1 MRMKG
6 GGRDRLAPHDPAVIA
21 ERSERAVRISY
32 RASLPSIR
40 GLLKVSSILHF
51 APPSRPILNSF
62 LKASSLSFLLSVF
75 FPFQQSCAMG
85 WLPWSSDSSSNAASD
100 GGRIAP
106 DRSSR
111 QRCYEGRD
119 LFFSCLD
126 RNDILDAV
134 KNDKEAQRKCGKE
147 LAQFETVC
155 SRAWVRC
162 A

>member
-1 MRMKG
+1 
-6 GGRDRLAPHDPAVIA
+6 
-21 ERSERAVRISY
+21 
-32 RASLPSIR
+32 
-40 GLLKVSSILHF
+40 
-51 APPSRPILNSF
+51 
-62 LKASSLSFLLSVF
+62 
-75 FPFQQSCAMG
+75 MG

-126 RNDILDAV
+126 RNDILNAV

-147 LAQFETVC
+147 LAQFETAC
-155 SRAWVRC
+155 SRAWVKYFKEKRVMEYNRDKTIERIKKED
-162 A
+162 AAKVEDLKSQGWTAR